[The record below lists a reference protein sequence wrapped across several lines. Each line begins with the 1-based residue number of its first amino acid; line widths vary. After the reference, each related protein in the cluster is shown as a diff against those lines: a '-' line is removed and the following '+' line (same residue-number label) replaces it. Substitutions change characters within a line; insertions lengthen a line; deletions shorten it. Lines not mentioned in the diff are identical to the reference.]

1 MKKRQKK
8 SKVEVVETKSV
19 PNRRDYCRDNG
30 KCGRALSDMFSKP
43 CLGRSC
49 VDWDCEAEDDSG
61 EAVSSPLQ
69 AVKRCD
75 GMRDDGTCGN
85 GCSDNH
91 NNKCRGAKCQD
102 RFNYG
107 DAEET
112 PSAVVPA
119 NASRRDG
126 GGTEVAVVEPVGG
139 AVGMTEQDI
148 AAGISRQCTIIEE
161 AEKNAEHERIK
172 LGIVLIRWEQ
182 YLGESRGGRGKS
194 GQGLKGWLEANVPK
208 LKYNTAL
215 CYKQQAERAIT
226 MSGGGAH
233 AQAALMGEPTVTQ
246 PNGDVIDVDATYVK
260 KANEVIENAD
270 SRRKLEQQYF
280 EFMAKQGKKRQGGA
294 NKGQSGTGS
303 RALTAE
309 EKSESADVEI
319 RQLIGKIIAFDKGE
333 KFRMLTAQT
342 QSDIILALKDVV
354 KSFEEQQS

>member
-1 MKKRQKK
+1 MKNK
-8 SKVEVVETKSV
+8 SNTKVEVVIGNKVFAE
-19 PNRRDYCRDNG
+19 CNG
-30 KCGRALSDMFSKP
+30 VRK
-43 CLGRSC
+43 
-49 VDWDCEAEDDSG
+49 
-61 EAVSSPLQ
+61 
-69 AVKRCD
+69 
-75 GMRDDGTCGN
+75 DGTCGN
-85 GCSDNH
+85 KYCEAF
-91 NNKCRGAKCQD
+91 NKSCVGINTCRHVFGYYTIENGGGYWQPTKDGHDGEGAVATQ
-102 RFNYG
+102 
-107 DAEET
+107 AEET
-112 PSAVVPA
+112 PCIHLGGEDYCADYKAEKITCDKCQKWVDACQELRAGSSA
-119 NASRRDG
+119 
-126 GGTEVAVVEPVGG
+126 VAVVEPRGG

-194 GQGLKGWLEANVPK
+194 GNGLKGWLEKNVPK
-208 LKYNTAL
+208 LNYQTAQN
-215 CYKQQAERAIT
+215 YKHQAEKAIT

-294 NKGQSGTGS
+294 NKGQSGTGR
-303 RALTAE
+303 RALTPVEKAE
-309 EKSESADVEI
+309 DADVEI

-342 QSDIILALKDVV
+342 QNDIILAMKDLVR
-354 KSFEEQQS
+354 SFEEQQA

>member
-1 MKKRQKK
+1 MKKKQKK
-8 SKVEVVETKSV
+8 TKVEVVEPVSV
-19 PNRRDYCRDNG
+19 ANKCDYQRSNG
-30 KCGRALSDMFSKP
+30 KCGRAMCGNFGKP
-43 CLGRSC
+43 CTGRAC
-49 VDWDCEAEDDSG
+49 EDWKCDAE
-61 EAVSSPLQ
+61 
-69 AVKRCD
+69 
-75 GMRDDGTCGN
+75 
-85 GCSDNH
+85 
-91 NNKCRGAKCQD
+91 
-102 RFNYG
+102 G
-107 DAEET
+107 DEVEKAGGGGEET
-112 PSAVVPA
+112 PCINFGGEDYCKEYRDDKITCDNCPKWRAERKSWHTGSA
-119 NASRRDG
+119 
-126 GGTEVAVVEPVGG
+126 VAVVEPKGG

-182 YLGESRGGRGKS
+182 YLGESRGRGKS
-194 GQGLKGWLEANVPK
+194 GNGLKGWLEANVPK

-260 KANEVIENAD
+260 KATEVLESAD

-294 NKGQSGTGS
+294 NKGQSGTGR

-309 EKSESADVEI
+309 EKSDSADVEI
-319 RQLIGKIIAFDKGE
+319 RELVGKIGAFDKSG
-333 KFRMLTAQT
+333 KFRMLTVQT
-342 QSDIILALKDVV
+342 QSDIVLYLKDVV